1 MKQMRLS
8 LEGIFWVYKILLALL
23 MLGGLWG
30 LWVGCWGMALGALV
44 VALSSVYVSG
54 RVVPFWWPRKSKRVP
69 HILMLHTVSN
79 AVVNPIARNN
89 TIRPMTLER
98 LIVDLLASGY
108 VFMTLSEAVAAP
120 LKQRTIVLTFD
131 DGCVDNYTHLFPI
144 LQRHQVKA
152 TLYITSR
159 GGEAFLSEAQIRE
172 MVASGLIEVGGHTT
186 SHCELHSC
194 SPEEGYQE
202 IVKNRIALQALT
214 GQAVASFAYP
224 GGFCPDYAVE
234 AVEKAGFTTAVLTK
248 RKVKGKPHP
257 LRLPRTIIPRE
268 STTLEAYCL
277 ATRGRKHV

>member
-1 MKQMRLS
+1 MKQTRLS
-8 LEGIFWVYKILLALL
+8 LESIFLIYKILLVLIV
-23 MLGGLWG
+23 LGGLWG
-30 LWVGCWGMALGALV
+30 LWISHWGMAFGTFAITFII
-44 VALSSVYVSG
+44 VYVSG
-54 RVVPFWWPRKSKRVP
+54 RVAPFWWPRKSKRMP
-69 HILMLHTVSN
+69 HILMLHTVNN

-98 LIVDLLASGY
+98 LIMDLLASGY
-108 VFMTLSEAVAAP
+108 TFMTLSDAYVAP

-131 DGCVDNYTHLFPI
+131 DGNVDNYTNLFPI

-152 TLYITSR
+152 TLYITCR
-159 GGEAFLSEAQIRE
+159 RGEAFLSETQIRE

-202 IVKNRIALQALT
+202 IVKNRMALQALT
-214 GQAVASFAYP
+214 GQMVTSFAYP
-224 GGFCPDYAVE
+224 GGFCPDYAVG

-248 RKVKGKPHP
+248 RKVKGKPHS

-268 STTLEAYCL
+268 STRLEAYCL
-277 ATRGRKHV
+277 ATRGRRHV